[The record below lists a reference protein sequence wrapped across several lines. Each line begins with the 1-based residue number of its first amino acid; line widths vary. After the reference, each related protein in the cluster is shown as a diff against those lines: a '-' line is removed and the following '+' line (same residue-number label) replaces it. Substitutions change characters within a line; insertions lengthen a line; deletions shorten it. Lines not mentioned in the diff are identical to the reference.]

1 MVIQRLL
8 AIEAEIH
15 TGNKSRTI
23 TTTNFRH
30 LLTPHD
36 TLRSVAILP
45 GLVFFHFTK
54 LRFNSEKE

>member
-1 MVIQRLL
+1 MAIQRLL
-8 AIEAEIH
+8 AIEAEIDI
-15 TGNKSRTI
+15 GNKSRTI
-23 TTTNFRH
+23 ITTNLRH

-45 GLVFFHFTK
+45 GSIFFHFTK